1 MSVEKCAEL
10 IVKAAANDMRE
21 VWISKQPVLLMLYLM
36 QYFPQ
41 LGFAVMD
48 RVGPKRV
55 KAYKEGASGYSSN
68 LFFKKDN

>member
-1 MSVEKCAEL
+1 MEKCAEL

-21 VWISKQPVLLMLYLM
+21 VWISTQPVLLMLYLM
-36 QYFPQ
+36 QYFPE
-41 LGFAVMD
+41 LGFAVID

-68 LFFKKDN
+68 LFFKKDT

>member
-1 MSVEKCAEL
+1 VVIL
-10 IVKAAANDMRE
+10 LFNFVIDTLL
-21 VWISKQPVLLMLYLM
+21 QPVLLMLYLM
-36 QYFPQ
+36 QYFPE

-68 LFFKKDN
+68 LFFKKDT

>member
-1 MSVEKCAEL
+1 
-10 IVKAAANDMRE
+10 MRE
-21 VWISKQPVLLMLYLM
+21 VWISTQPVLLMLYLM
-36 QYFPQ
+36 QYFPV

-68 LFFKKDN
+68 LFFKKDT